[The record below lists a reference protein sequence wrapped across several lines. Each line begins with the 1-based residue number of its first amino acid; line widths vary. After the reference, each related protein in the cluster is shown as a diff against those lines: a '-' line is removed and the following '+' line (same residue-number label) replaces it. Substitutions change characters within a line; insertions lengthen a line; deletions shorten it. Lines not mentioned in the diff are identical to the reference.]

1 MVIFHCYVSSPEGI
15 SHLWL
20 CYVSVDITSIYLHQF
35 YLHIS
40 HIYHQWLCSMLCLS
54 PHVTHM
60 GFISPING
68 DLQDPKMEVL
78 YHIRPYF
85 VVIFTYIGL
94 KHRPKIYGRY
104 LHFRIL
110 KISHWTN
117 MGLHWYPNN
126 FADEPPTF
134 FRWLVKPSSLKRPRI
149 RWTPVFAQWDLAR
162 QGPGDPELK
171 RRYRQESN
179 NNTDAS

>member
-1 MVIFHCYVSSPEGI
+1 MSPLI
-15 SHLWL
+15 SPP
-20 CYVSVDITSIYLHQF
+20 YISTSFISIYHTYITNGCVVCCV
-35 YLHIS
+35 YLHTSPIWVL
-40 HIYHQWLCSMLCLS
+40 YHQSM
-54 PHVTHM
+54 
-60 GFISPING
+60 G